1 MQKIKSNNLTAGILS
16 QNYTET
22 IKSLIANDEAFN
34 FMNTL
39 KGTPAYWKRFQLE
52 VLAMIKQLGLP
63 TFFITLSCADL
74 RWHELIEIIY
84 KLNEGDILT
93 DYDIHSMNYFDKT
106 KILNS
111 NPVLLA
117 RHFQYRVEV
126 FFKEIVSDGPLGKIK
141 YYAIRVEFQVR
152 GNPHIH
158 SLVWV
163 TGAPILSTTSEDE
176 YVAFIDNI
184 IKCELPNPQERP
196 RLFELVRTYQTH
208 SHSKSCR
215 KYKNMECRYS
225 LGKYFTDHTIIAH
238 PLSDKLSA
246 EEKVLIL
253 QQRKLVLSTVK
264 KYIDTHL
271 NPKTNKL
278 YSPLKTFISQ
288 INPSTQFYK
297 SYKFQKINITKLY
310 QF

>member
-141 YYAIRVEFQVR
+141 NIMQ
-152 GNPHIH
+152 
-158 SLVWV
+158 
-163 TGAPILSTTSEDE
+163 SE
-176 YVAFIDNI
+176 
-184 IKCELPNPQERP
+184 
-196 RLFELVRTYQTH
+196 
-208 SHSKSCR
+208 
-215 KYKNMECRYS
+215 
-225 LGKYFTDHTIIAH
+225 
-238 PLSDKLSA
+238 
-246 EEKVLIL
+246 
-253 QQRKLVLSTVK
+253 
-264 KYIDTHL
+264 
-271 NPKTNKL
+271 
-278 YSPLKTFISQ
+278 
-288 INPSTQFYK
+288 
-297 SYKFQKINITKLY
+297 
-310 QF
+310 